1 MIWYLTG
8 FQEVLVFCDD
18 NKTSTTRGAQ
28 EPVQLYFC
36 IDPHSIRVTHFKKI
50 SISLETKQISF
61 SLKEE
66 MMAGD
71 HQEKLT
77 RQSVVVTMVYHRCC
91 TKMFQ
96 PKQPNHATTEKKYK
110 CPFKQPKKFIFSS
123 ETQINPPVVQ
133 SLLLLALICR
143 PCPACGLSW
152 GRL

>member
-8 FQEVLVFCDD
+8 FQEAVVFCD

-28 EPVQLYFC
+28 EPIQLYFC
-36 IDPHSIRVTHFKKI
+36 IDPHGIRVTHFKI

-77 RQSVVVTMVYHRCC
+77 QTSAVVTMVYHRCC
-91 TKMFQ
+91 TKMLQ
-96 PKQPNHATTEKKYK
+96 TAQSCNNRKKIQMSIQTT
-110 CPFKQPKKFIFSS
+110 PPKKGFSS
-123 ETQINPPVVQ
+123 ETQMNPPVVQ